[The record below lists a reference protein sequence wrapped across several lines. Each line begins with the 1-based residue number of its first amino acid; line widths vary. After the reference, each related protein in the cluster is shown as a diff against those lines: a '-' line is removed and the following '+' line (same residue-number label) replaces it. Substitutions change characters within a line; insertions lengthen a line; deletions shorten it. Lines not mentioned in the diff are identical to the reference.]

1 MKLTVLVT
9 GIVLAMAAIAEAG
22 SGGPGGSSKGG
33 DTKGGKGGKAGS
45 GGRGGNSKGGDSKAG
60 PSIAKG
66 DGGAAAKGGSS
77 SSGAV
82 GSAGNSE
89 TKVGG
94 ITYVF
99 SGNTFGNGDT
109 FGGGAQNVEGGSGG
123 SGGASG
129 ASIAGAGG
137 SGGNAAKSGN
147 GGSSGPGGK
156 AGPGDAN
163 GGKAGPGGAAGPGGK
178 GGNGGAFDLSL
189 PPIPVRR
196 RARDLFVKDTNGDSI
211 YARDESNGNL
221 LVRAAKTAIAAAAK
235 AGAGTPD
242 SGEITIE
249 QIVKMIVNKES
260 WPEAIHK
267 AFAGSKMA
275 QEWDPPKNLGPCD
288 PTLCKHPSTNAV
300 HVLNTGKIPGEI
312 IAAIENPTY
321 GWTKKG
327 AKSVKGAAGGPGGPG
342 AAGTNGASVKGAS
355 TAGAPGTV
363 KAGPPAGAP
372 ASKGSKPKR
381 NARADA
387 SIYDSDLFARYA
399 YPEAFYDNEL
409 FIRDMDDSYGNL
421 FSRDAE
427 PEYHDE
433 FGLYAR
439 NADVDFDDDFSAY
452 ARDAAPKFDDYFGIY
467 ERDAEAWSDDGEI
480 SARDA
485 APAPEREEVAHMT
498 DEDMQKMLHTLQ
510 TNKKAQAA
518 VMKVVNE
525 DPYLAHYAHEL
536 EDNYD

>member
-1 MKLTVLVT
+1 MLTVEKPVRVEQLALEAKVAMEGHST
-9 GIVLAMAAIAEAG
+9 SLYHPFQYVVGHETSSLKIQTAIPSMLAMSLMATCSYELLRLQSPPRQKPEQVLPTVVNRPPTSLTIA
-22 SGGPGGSSKGG
+22 
-33 DTKGGKGGKAGS
+33 
-45 GGRGGNSKGGDSKAG
+45 
-60 PSIAKG
+60 
-66 DGGAAAKGGSS
+66 
-77 SSGAV
+77 
-82 GSAGNSE
+82 
-89 TKVGG
+89 
-94 ITYVF
+94 F
-99 SGNTFGNGDT
+99 
-109 FGGGAQNVEGGSGG
+109 
-123 SGGASG
+123 
-129 ASIAGAGG
+129 
-137 SGGNAAKSGN
+137 
-147 GGSSGPGGK
+147 
-156 AGPGDAN
+156 
-163 GGKAGPGGAAGPGGK
+163 
-178 GGNGGAFDLSL
+178 
-189 PPIPVRR
+189 
-196 RARDLFVKDTNGDSI
+196 TNF
-211 YARDESNGNL
+211 
-221 LVRAAKTAIAAAAK
+221 TQ
-235 AGAGTPD
+235 
-242 SGEITIE
+242 GEITIE